1 LRVLSIELTDFRNIR
16 SAQVEFGP
24 GVNFI
29 FGPNGQGKTNL
40 VEAVAFLSWLKS
52 FRTSRSA
59 DLIRCDEGG
68 GGKSALIGAVLEGRS
83 GRHEV
88 RAEIGRGWR
97 KVVLDSAP
105 VCSARETMSLLPVSC
120 LSPDDPAILEGGPE
134 GRRLLLDRFAAMIEP
149 SRTPLFSMYA
159 SLVRERNALLR
170 GGCQDAAMLDAVEAN
185 MAQVGAECVS
195 ARLGAMFRIGAR
207 LPAALASMAGT
218 DLGVCVGYS
227 SRWLEDRPVAGGL
240 DSGGEFMSK
249 AASALSCALKSRRS
263 ADAQLGFTS
272 VGPHT
277 DDVDVVLQGLRARGH
292 ASRGQKKVLMLAWKA
307 AEAAEL
313 AAGRGAEPILVLDDA
328 LADLDQGRQSGVVEF
343 LLGYRGQSFITSAV
357 AQPGVFCGSNVIPA
371 LAGRFGPDA
380 VSGVD

>member
-1 LRVLSIELTDFRNIR
+1 MRVLSIELTDFRNIK
-16 SAQVEFGP
+16 SAEVTFGS

-29 FGPNGQGKTNL
+29 CGPNGQGKTNL

-59 DLIRCDEGG
+59 DLIRCGEGEG
-68 GGKSALIGAVLEGRS
+68 RRSALLGALLEGRS
-83 GRHEV
+83 GRHEI

-97 KVVLDSAP
+97 KVVIDSAP
-105 VCSARETMSLLPVSC
+105 ICSARETMSLLPVSC
-120 LSPDDPAILEGGPE
+120 LSPDDPAVLEGGPE
-134 GRRLLLDRFAAMIEP
+134 GRRLLVDRFAAMIDP
-149 SRTPLFSMYA
+149 SRTALFSTYA
-159 SLVRERNALLR
+159 SLVRERNVLLR
-170 GGCQDAAMLDAVEAN
+170 GGCQDRDLLDAVEAN
-185 MAQVGAECVS
+185 MAQVGADCVS
-195 ARLGAMFRIGAR
+195 ARLAAISRIGTR
-207 LPAALASMAGT
+207 LPVALASMAGT
-218 DLGVCVGYS
+218 DLGVTIRYS
-227 SRWLEDRPVAGGL
+227 SRWLEDRPVAVRP
-240 DSGGEFMSK
+240 DTDPEFTPK
-249 AASALSCALKSRRS
+249 AARALSCALAARRS

-277 DDVDVVLQGLRARGH
+277 DDVEVVLQGLRARGH

-313 AAGRGAEPILVLDDA
+313 ACARGEEPILVLDDA

-357 AQPGVFCGSNVIPA
+357 AQPDVFGGSNVIQA
-371 LAGRFGPDA
+371 LSGRFGPDA